1 MREKNKQSGENVHLE
16 ISDGF
21 AVDKALKK
29 FKRLCDALGV
39 VKEYRDREYYQKPS
53 IKDRLKREN
62 AQKRR
67 LKTNSKNKVSK
78 KF

>member
-1 MREKNKQSGENVHLE
+1 MAERHRDSGENVRLE

-29 FKRLCDALGV
+29 FKRLCDAYGI
-39 VKEYRDREYYQKPS
+39 VKEYRAREAYEKPS
-53 IKDRLKREN
+53 VKNKLKLE
-62 AQKRR
+62 AADKRR
-67 LKTNSKNKVSK
+67 KKTDSKSRTSK